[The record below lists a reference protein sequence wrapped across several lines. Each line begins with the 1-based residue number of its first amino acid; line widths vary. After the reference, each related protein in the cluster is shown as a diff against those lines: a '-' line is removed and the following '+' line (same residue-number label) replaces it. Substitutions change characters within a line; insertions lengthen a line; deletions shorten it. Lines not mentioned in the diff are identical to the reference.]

1 MKFETLV
8 YLNVYSLEED
18 NKDKLTTLSGLISLR
33 YEENGEPE
41 LWLDVNIEVVRYF
54 LVRGYLT
61 AKEAETI
68 LEKADT
74 IVLF

>member
-8 YLNVYSLEED
+8 YLNLYSLEED
-18 NKDKLTTLSGLISLR
+18 NKDKLTTLSGSISLR

-41 LWLDVNIEVVRYF
+41 LWIEVNNAVVKYF
-54 LVRGYLT
+54 LARGYLT
-61 AKEAETI
+61 AKEAKAI
-68 LEKADT
+68 LKKADT

>member
-8 YLNVYSLEED
+8 YLNLYSLEED
-18 NKDKLTTLSGLISLR
+18 NKDKIASLSGSISLR

-41 LWLDVNIEVVRYF
+41 LWIEVNNAVVKYF

-61 AKEAETI
+61 ANEAKTI
-68 LEKADT
+68 LKKADT